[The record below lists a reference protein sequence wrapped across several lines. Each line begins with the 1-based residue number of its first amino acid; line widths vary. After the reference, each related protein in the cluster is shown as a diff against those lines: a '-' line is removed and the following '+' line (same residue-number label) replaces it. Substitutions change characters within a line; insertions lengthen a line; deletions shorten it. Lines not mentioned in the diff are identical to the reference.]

1 MRRRLRLQRLLLVA
15 MLAAGV
21 ALAAATLFLRG
32 TLAPAAPGR
41 PGPGA
46 AKPAAGATA
55 PVAAAVEPAPVPR
68 SLRGT
73 EPDGELVVDANGR
86 FLPTRSALR
95 FFDYFLT
102 ATGEEP
108 PDAIRRRIIA
118 AIEARLPPAAAREA
132 EAFLDRYLAYRTAAQ
147 ALASDPALA
156 RSADLER
163 RLQWL
168 RELRRAHFGAELA
181 GTLFG
186 EEEDATEVALEM
198 RQVLADPSLDDADR
212 KARLDELES
221 ELPEPMRRARAEAR
235 APLALR
241 QDEAALR
248 AAGGTDGDVQAL
260 REARFG
266 PEAAAR
272 LAALDRQRAA
282 WNARLDA
289 WRAERDRIL
298 ADPDLDAASR
308 AAALDAARA
317 ARFTGPEATRVR
329 ALDEAAAQA
338 TPPAAASPP

>member
-15 MLAAGV
+15 TLAAGV
-21 ALAAATLFLRG
+21 AFAVAALLPRG
-32 TLAPAAPGR
+32 ARAPAGPGR
-41 PGPGA
+41 PRA
-46 AKPAAGATA
+46 AAGGPAAGATA
-55 PVAAAVEPAPVPR
+55 PGAAAAEPAPMPR

-73 EPDGELVVDANGR
+73 EPDGELVVDANGH
-86 FLPTRSALR
+86 FVPTRSALR

-108 PDAIRRRIIA
+108 SDAIRGRIVA

-147 ALASDPALA
+147 ALASNPALA

-181 GTLFG
+181 RTLFG
-186 EEEDATEVALEM
+186 EDEDATRVALEM
-198 RQVLADPSLDDADR
+198 RQVLGDPSLDDAAR
-212 KARLDELES
+212 KARLEELES

-235 APLALR
+235 APLELR

-298 ADPDLDAASR
+298 ADPDLDAAAR
-308 AAALDAARA
+308 AAAIDAARA
-317 ARFTGPEATRVR
+317 ARFSGPEAVRVR
-329 ALDEAAAQA
+329 ALDEAAAQPA
-338 TPPAAASPP
+338 LPAAAPSP